1 MRTQV
6 IGVTPSM
13 DDRRI
18 LAEMER
24 HLARD
29 DPELASLMDAL
40 NHQFPEDGHEN
51 ENDNKA
57 SHKWYG
63 KVAIVLAVV
72 AVVGMLLTAILS
84 GQTSPDDNK
93 SPPNGVTPAHSLH
106 MQRRVL
112 PATPA
117 KGRRAQRSATP
128 RHARDG
134 IPTLAP
140 EAAGRTFEKASP
152 GDPMSVAL
160 APSPAHPTPTP
171 LIDEPHAYR
180 PERAP
185 PGRWQAPDLKR
196 TKTP

>member
-6 IGVTPSM
+6 IGVNPSM

-29 DPELASLMDAL
+29 APELASLMDAL
-40 NHQFPEDGHEN
+40 NRQFPEDGHEN
-51 ENDNKA
+51 ESDNKA
-57 SHKWYG
+57 SHEWYG
-63 KVAIVLAVV
+63 KLAIVLAVV

-84 GQTSPDDNK
+84 GQTSPDDNQ
-93 SPPNGVTPAHSLH
+93 SPPHGVTPAHSLH

-134 IPTLAP
+134 IPTLSP
-140 EAAGRTFEKASP
+140 EAVGRISRRRPPVTPCQLRSP
-152 GDPMSVAL
+152 PL
-160 APSPAHPTPTP
+160 RPIRSP
-171 LIDEPHAYR
+171 R
-180 PERAP
+180 R
-185 PGRWQAPDLKR
+185 
-196 TKTP
+196 